1 MQGYMPVVW
10 LIATIVFSV
19 AEAVTVQL
27 ISIWFAAGSLIA
39 LVSSMLGAPLWLQI
53 TLFFAGAGILLI
65 ATRPIAKKLIG
76 TKKIATNAD
85 MVIGSTGIV
94 EQPINNVHETGR
106 VFVNG
111 LSWAA
116 RSEDGSEIAADE
128 TVVIRRIEGVKL
140 FVEKPKNEQ

>member
-1 MQGYMPVVW
+1 MESYMPVVW
-10 LIATIVFSV
+10 LVATIIFGV
-19 AEAVTVQL
+19 AEAVTVQF
-27 ISIWFAAGSLIA
+27 ISIWFAGGALVALIA
-39 LVSSMLGAPLWLQI
+39 SMLGAPLWVQV
-53 TLFFAGAGILLI
+53 TLFFVAAAVLLI

-76 TKKIATNAD
+76 AKKTATNAD

-94 EQPINNVHETGR
+94 EQPIDNLRETGR

-128 TVVIRRIEGVKL
+128 TVIVKRIEGVKV
-140 FVEKPKNEQ
+140 FVEALKS

>member
-1 MQGYMPVVW
+1 MQGYMPIVW

-27 ISIWFAAGSLIA
+27 ISIWFAAGSLLA
-39 LVSSMLGAPLWLQI
+39 LVASMLGAPLWMQVI
-53 TLFFAGAGILLI
+53 VFFVGTGILLI

-76 TKKIATNAD
+76 AKKVATNAD
-85 MVIGSTGIV
+85 MVIGCTGIV
-94 EQPINNVHETGR
+94 EQPIDNLRDTGR

-111 LSWAA
+111 LSWMA

-128 TVVIRRIEGVKL
+128 TVVINRIEGAKV
-140 FVEKPKNEQ
+140 FVEKPKDGQ